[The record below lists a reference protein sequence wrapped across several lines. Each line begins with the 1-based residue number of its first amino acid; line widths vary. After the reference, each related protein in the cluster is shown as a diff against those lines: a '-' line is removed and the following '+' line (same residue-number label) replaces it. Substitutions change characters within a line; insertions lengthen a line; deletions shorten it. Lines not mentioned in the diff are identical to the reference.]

1 MNMAHKNKQKSPP
14 SKPNQLSQAASHVAQ
29 QPQQQG
35 MAVHH
40 VELERHVTIFSP
52 EVVEAYSR
60 MVPDAPERIL
70 RQFELNNEAERRS
83 QVDSVMLS
91 QEAMNKQAADNKR
104 RDWMAFSLMLAVIVA
119 SGIFALLGFPIL
131 AGGTLISLFA
141 YVAYGFFKW
150 RKR

>member
-40 VELERHVTIFSP
+40 VEHIERHVTIFSP
-52 EVVEAYSR
+52 DVVEAYSR

-70 RQFELNNEAERRS
+70 RQFELNSEAERRS

-104 RDWMAFSLMLAVIVA
+104 RDWMAFGLMIAALVI
-119 SGIFALLGFPIL
+119 SGVFAWLKQPGL
-131 AGGTLISLFA
+131 AGGTLAALFA

-150 RKR
+150 RK